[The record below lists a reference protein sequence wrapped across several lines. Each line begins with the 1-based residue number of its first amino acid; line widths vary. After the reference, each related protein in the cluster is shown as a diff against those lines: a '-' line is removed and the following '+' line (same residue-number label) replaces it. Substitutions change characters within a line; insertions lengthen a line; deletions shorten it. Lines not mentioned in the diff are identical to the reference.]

1 MEGLDLAELF
11 RGRDIEP
18 MQKMMRERM
27 RAAGLAYG
35 DRSKTYNSRLAQELA
50 KWADTQAGGAAIH
63 GALFRAYFV
72 EDRNLAHIDVLVDIA
87 AGAGLDADMA
97 RQVLE
102 QRTFSPQV
110 DRDWQ
115 WARELGI
122 SGVPTFLAGN
132 QALVGCQP
140 YDVLER
146 YIQFVQDQG
155 S

>member
-1 MEGLDLAELF
+1 MEGLALSELF

-27 RAAGLAYG
+27 QAEGLAYG
-35 DRSKTYNSRLAQELA
+35 DRSMTYNSRLAQELG
-50 KWADTQAGGAAIH
+50 KWSDTQDGGSAIH
-63 GALFRAYFV
+63 TALFRAYFV
-72 EDRNLAHIDVLVDIA
+72 DGKNLADIDVLVDTA
-87 AGAGLDADMA
+87 TTAGLDADAA

-115 WARELGI
+115 LARELGVT
-122 SGVPTFLAGN
+122 GVPTFLAAN

-140 YDVLER
+140 YDVLEK
-146 YIQFVQDQG
+146 YIQYVQKLP